1 MFENVSRGWKLGSEV
16 RKLVFKD
23 KSLFSYPILSA
34 VISIIIA
41 AALFIPMFFAT
52 QWGTANYVIVLFV
65 YYLLVTFISTYMLV
79 AMLLSFRAYAK
90 GKPISIGQALSQA
103 NSYTVQIFEWA
114 VFYSIIMMLLRALES
129 RSRGIA
135 GVILSAVASFALSI
149 AILFVIPVIIDQ
161 RAGPIKAIEGSVK
174 FIKDNF
180 GATFGGLL
188 FSDLYSMM
196 FTLGGVAIL
205 IVGVIAIAAVGA
217 IAIGIAVIGIV
228 LMVIGG
234 LVGYMISNVFRLI
247 LYDYKLTGKLP
258 AGIDAELIKGAVV
271 SKKQGPLSGV
281 L

>member
-1 MFENVSRGWKLGSEV
+1 MFENISRGWKLGSEV

-34 VISIIIA
+34 IISIIIA

-79 AMLLSFRAYAK
+79 GMLLSFRAYAK

-135 GVILSAVASFALSI
+135 GVVLSAVASFALSV

-258 AGIDAELIKGAVV
+258 AGIDAELIKGSVV
-271 SKKQGPLSGV
+271 SKKQGPSNGV

>member
-23 KSLFSYPILSA
+23 RSLFSYPILSA
-34 VISIIIA
+34 VISIVIA
-41 AALFIPMFFAT
+41 AALFIPMFFAA
-52 QWGTANYVIVLFV
+52 QWGTASYVVALFV

-79 AMLLSFRAYAK
+79 GMLLAFRAYAK
-90 GKPISIGQALSQA
+90 GKPITIGQALSQA
-103 NSYTVQIFEWA
+103 GGYTVQIFEWA

-129 RSRGIA
+129 RSRGLA
-135 GVILSAVASFALSI
+135 GVILSAVASFALSV

-188 FSDLYSMM
+188 FSDLYSMI
-196 FTLGGVAIL
+196 FIICGTVLFILG
-205 IVGVIAIAAVGA
+205 VGAAVVVA
-217 IAIGIAVIGIV
+217 ALGIAMAVAGIV
-228 LMVIGG
+228 LIVVGG

-258 AGIDAELIKGAVV
+258 AGIDADLVKGAVV
-271 SKKQGPLSGV
+271 SKKQGPSNGV

>member
-79 AMLLSFRAYAK
+79 GMLLSFRAYAK

-135 GVILSAVASFALSI
+135 GVILSAVASFALSV